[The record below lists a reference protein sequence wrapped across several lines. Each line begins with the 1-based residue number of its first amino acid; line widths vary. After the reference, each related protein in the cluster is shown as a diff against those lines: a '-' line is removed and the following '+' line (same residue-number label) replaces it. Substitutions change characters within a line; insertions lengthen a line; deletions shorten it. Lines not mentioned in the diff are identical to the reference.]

1 MRVRL
6 LGLRLLAAILTLLWG
21 AAAALVLVGYRP
33 GGPIDLLVG
42 CAAALTIPVAAV
54 AIRWPPLARGGIAFP
69 AIAWIGIGSAL
80 VLAPSVA
87 GLAGTVA
94 ARGPRTLLPSLEA
107 GYPWLIALVGTAC
120 FSGLGVARRRLEPAA
135 RRRERLRLGGA
146 YALAATLVVGGA
158 FTAAA
163 AGNDLALAGRVTAD
177 SRFGPVDGPAAPP
190 PCDGPLAAGP
200 AAVVGLAVEGRVD
213 GRSIGSGRLSGIRVG
228 DDLRWTAR
236 VETIRRLGAAGE
248 ARVDGRSWVLDG
260 AGRWLPI
267 DEPAD
272 ENDLDAR
279 AVRVALAPEERI
291 AAEDRGVSV
300 VEGARA
306 RHCRIAI
313 DGPTFAD
320 AFPEVGWFLAPG
332 AELAAWRGE
341 LDYWVFLDG
350 QLGRLSGSIGGA
362 AVDAGLRGIA
372 AELAVTL
379 DAYDR
384 DLPLTVAAPR

>member
-6 LGLRLLAAILTLLWG
+6 LGLRLLATTLTLLWG
-21 AAAALVLVGYRP
+21 IAAALVLVGYRP

-42 CAAALTIPVAAV
+42 GAAALTIPVAAV
-54 AIRWPPLARGGIAFP
+54 GLRWPPLARGDVAAP
-69 AIAWIGIGSAL
+69 AIAWIGIGSVLLL
-80 VLAPSVA
+80 VPSVA

-107 GYPWLIALVGTAC
+107 GYPWLLALLGTAC
-120 FSGLGVARRRLEPAA
+120 FSGIGLAQRRLGAAA
-135 RRRERLRLGGA
+135 RRRDRLRLGGA
-146 YALAATLVVGGA
+146 YALAAALVVGGA
-158 FTAAA
+158 FTASA

-177 SRFGPVDGPAAPP
+177 SRFGPVAGPAAPP

-200 AAVVGLAVEGRVD
+200 AAVVALTVEGRVD
-213 GRSIGSGRLSGIRVG
+213 GRSIGTGRLSGVRAG

-236 VETIRRLGAAGE
+236 VETIRRLGGAGE
-248 ARVDGRSWVLDG
+248 ARVDGRSWVLD
-260 AGRWLPI
+260 ARGRWLPV

-279 AVRVALAPEERI
+279 AVRVALAAGERI

-306 RHCRIAI
+306 RHCRVAI

-332 AELAAWRGE
+332 SDLSTWRGE

-350 QLGRLSGSIGGA
+350 QLGRLSGSVGGA
-362 AVDAGLRGIA
+362 AVDAGLRGIR
-372 AELAVTL
+372 AELAVAL

-384 DLPLTVAAPR
+384 DLTLVVVAPR